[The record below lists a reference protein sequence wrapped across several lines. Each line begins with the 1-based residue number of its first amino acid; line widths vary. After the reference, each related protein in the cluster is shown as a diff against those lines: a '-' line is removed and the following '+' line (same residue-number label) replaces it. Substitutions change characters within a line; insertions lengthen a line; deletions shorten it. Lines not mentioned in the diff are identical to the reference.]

1 MKIQPIRQTNTN
13 GNIFKDTGVK
23 ILCKNLENSYCNTTH
38 DSSKY
43 NIITFRIFS
52 NVCFISA
59 FLRSFERSIIWQ

>member
-23 ILCKNLENSYCNTTH
+23 ILCKNLENSYH